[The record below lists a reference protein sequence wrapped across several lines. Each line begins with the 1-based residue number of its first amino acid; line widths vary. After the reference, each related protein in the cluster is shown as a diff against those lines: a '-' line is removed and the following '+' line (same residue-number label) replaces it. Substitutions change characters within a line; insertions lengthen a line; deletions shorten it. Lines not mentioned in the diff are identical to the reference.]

1 MSAVNLG
8 QRVNLVQVQAAGGK
22 AAQVFEDVKQNF
34 GMVPNLFKGYAQRPE
49 ILEANWNKYK
59 AVMLSGE
66 LPRLLKEMVAVVVS
80 KANGCQYCI
89 NAHSAALKMMGVA
102 PRQVHLLLENIEA
115 TDLPAATKTVLRL
128 AVKSTKEPAAI
139 TDAEIAGLRG
149 LGYDDAQIVEI
160 FSVVDLF
167 TSFNRFLDTLGIPID
182 FPSP

>member
-8 QRVNLVQVQAAGGK
+8 QRVTLVQDATGK
-22 AAQVFEDVKQNF
+22 AGEVFEDVKRNF
-34 GMVPNLFKGYAQRPE
+34 GMVPNLFKTYAQRPE

-59 AVMLSGE
+59 AVVLSGE
-66 LPRLLKEMVAVVVS
+66 LPRPLKEMIAVVVS

-89 NAHSAALKMMGVA
+89 NAHSAALKMMGIA
-102 PRQVHLLLENIEA
+102 PQQVHLLLENVEA
-115 TDLPAATKTVLRL
+115 TALPAATKTLLRL

-139 TDAEIAGLRG
+139 TDADIAELRG
-149 LGYDDAQIVEI
+149 LGYDDGQIVEM